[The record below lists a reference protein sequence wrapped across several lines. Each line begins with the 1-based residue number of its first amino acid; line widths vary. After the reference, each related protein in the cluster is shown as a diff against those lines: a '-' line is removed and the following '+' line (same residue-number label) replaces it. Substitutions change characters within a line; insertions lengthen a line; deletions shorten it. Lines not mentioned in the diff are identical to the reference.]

1 MLKTEEIKKRI
12 STPLA
17 FMGLILIS
25 ITILQICGKEK
36 DTALVNSGTYIGIVT
51 DAVEPARE
59 FYVKLTNDS
68 LVRLNFSSETT
79 LTKNGETVPFG
90 ELKEDSKV
98 EVKLERMEEKMNPI
112 SVKIL
117 EK

>member
-1 MLKTEEIKKRI
+1 MNSNIKKP
-12 STPLA
+12 SKKLLVLLA
-17 FMGLILIS
+17 IILTS
-25 ITILQICGKEK
+25 ITILQVCGKEK
-36 DTALVNSGTYIGIVT
+36 DTVLVNSGIYIGTVT
-51 DAVEPARE
+51 DAVEHARE
-59 FYVKLTNDS
+59 FYVKLNNDS

-90 ELKEDSKV
+90 ELKKDSKV

>member
-1 MLKTEEIKKRI
+1 MNSNIKKP
-12 STPLA
+12 SKKLLVLLA
-17 FMGLILIS
+17 IILTS
-25 ITILQICGKEK
+25 ITILQVCGNEK
-36 DTALVNSGTYIGIVT
+36 DTVLVESGSYIGIVT
-51 DAVEPARE
+51 DVVEPAHE
-59 FYVKLTNDS
+59 LYVKLTNDSS

-90 ELKEDSKV
+90 ELKKDTKV